1 MPDITSSQVSLD
13 QRATLPPGEDLGSV
27 QAIITRGW
35 NAYLLQVVL
44 VKNGET
50 RMLLA
55 DQHGRQL
62 RRGGGRCENACGHAR
77 CALGEGRSG
86 FEVASESRKLLIGSR
101 GPRLVGHGRGEAL
114 LPTGKRT

>member
-13 QRATLPPGEDLGSV
+13 QRATLPHEEDLGSV

-50 RMLLA
+50 RMLVGKEVTSYA
-55 DQHGRQL
+55 VAETVARVFAATHGVSW
-62 RRGGGRCENACGHAR
+62 ENV
-77 CALGEGRSG
+77 
-86 FEVASESRKLLIGSR
+86 EVISR
-101 GPRLVGHGRGEAL
+101 
-114 LPTGKRT
+114 